1 MKIEIW
7 QHDWIRQLSSLF
19 GALSLVI
26 ILSFGAHAQLLCV
39 ATYNLNYGNRRGD
52 QVLDAI
58 SKASPDLICFQETTI
73 QSEQFLR
80 DRLAKTYPF
89 FHSVGHEGRYYAER
103 FAFAS
108 KTKLT
113 DVEFVPPTQGL
124 FGFYLATLEIG
135 RDARV
140 PHSDVERDARV
151 PNSDVGRDTR
161 VASSE
166 VGRDAEFPSLT
177 IQIVNVHLTPFHG
190 SLKDGVL
197 GATAALASTEKTHAV
212 EIDAIL
218 ERVDSKRPTI
228 ILGDFN
234 SLSSFVAPKRLKE
247 KGFKD
252 AFAVLNSKPDSH
264 PTWTWPTKP
273 IPISLRID
281 YIFHSNHFTAKK
293 SEVVRRAGSDHSLL
307 FAEFDVASKEA
318 KDEAVKP

>member
-1 MKIEIW
+1 MMVKIR
-7 QHDWIRQLSSLF
+7 QSDWIRYVSRLLATM
-19 GALSLVI
+19 GLVI
-26 ILSFGAHAQLLCV
+26 ILSFGAHAQSLCV

-58 SKASPDLICFQETTI
+58 SKASPDLICFQESTT

-80 DRLAKTYPF
+80 DRLAMTYPF
-89 FHSVGHEGRYYAER
+89 FHSVGYEGKYYAER

-124 FGFYLATLEIG
+124 FGFYLATLEVG
-135 RDARV
+135 QDNRV
-140 PHSDVERDARV
+140 PSQK
-151 PNSDVGRDTR
+151 
-161 VASSE
+161 
-166 VGRDAEFPSLT
+166 

-190 SLKDGVL
+190 NLKDGVL
-197 GATAALASTEKTHAV
+197 GATSALASTEKTHAV
-212 EIDAIL
+212 EIDSIL
-218 ERVDSKRPTI
+218 ERVDPKRPTV

-247 KGFKD
+247 QGFKD
-252 AFAVLNSKPDSH
+252 AFAEVNSKPDSH

-281 YIFHSNHFTAKK
+281 YIFHTDHFIAKK
-293 SEVVRRAGSDHSLL
+293 SEVVLREGSDHSLL
-307 FAEFDVASKEA
+307 FAEFDVASKEDN
-318 KDEAVKP
+318 KEAATP

>member
-1 MKIEIW
+1 MMIEIR
-7 QHDWIRQLSSLF
+7 QSDWIQDHFRLF
-19 GALSLVI
+19 GAIGIVF
-26 ILSFGAHAQLLCV
+26 ILGLGAQAQSLCV

-58 SKASPDLICFQETTI
+58 SKASPDLICFQESTV

-80 DRLAKTYPF
+80 DRLAKIYPF
-89 FHSVGHEGRYYAER
+89 FYSIGHQGKYYAER

-113 DVEFVPPTQGL
+113 DVEFVAPTQGL

-135 RDARV
+135 RDAW
-140 PHSDVERDARV
+140 A
-151 PNSDVGRDTR
+151 PN
-161 VASSE
+161 SE
-166 VGRDAEFPSLT
+166 VGRDGLVPSQK
-177 IQIVNVHLTPFHG
+177 IQIVNIHLTPFHG
-190 SLKDGVL
+190 NLKDGVL
-197 GATAALASTEKTHAV
+197 SATSALASTEKTHAF

-218 ERVDSKRPTI
+218 KRVDEKRPTI

-247 KGFKD
+247 LGFKD
-252 AFAVLNSKPDSH
+252 AFAELNSKPDSH

-281 YIFHSNHFTAKK
+281 YIFHTDHFIANK
-293 SEVVRRAGSDHSLL
+293 SEVVRREGSDHSLL
-307 FAEFDVASKEA
+307 FAEFDLARKEGNKEA
-318 KDEAVKP
+318 AKP